1 MAMNTKHLAVIVAFA
16 AFLFSSWTL
25 AASAFGGEAAP
36 GSQTWTTSYAE
47 CWQDPRTQRNLP
59 PCNSGAVP
67 DQLTVQILFEF
78 DKYVVP
84 DTVVNR
90 EVLREIDAYISKVKS
105 SPEQERITIV
115 GHTDAKG
122 SEAYNMALGM
132 RRANAVRDY
141 FIAQGYP
148 AELLAPAESRGKRA
162 LLSNYDPFSVEQR
175 RVVITK
181 TDQ

>member
-1 MAMNTKHLAVIVAFA
+1 MAMNTKHLAVVIAFA

-25 AASAFGGEAAP
+25 AASAFGSEAAS

-47 CWQDPRTQRNLP
+47 CWQDPRSQPNLP
-59 PCNSGAVP
+59 PCSRSAVP
-67 DQLTVQILFEF
+67 DRFSIQLLFEF
-78 DKYVVP
+78 DKYIVP
-84 DTVVNR
+84 ETVVNR
-90 EVLREIDAYISKVKS
+90 EALRGIDDYIAKVKT
-105 SPEQERITIV
+105 SPAREYITIV

-122 SEAYNMALGM
+122 SDAYNMALGL

-141 FIAQGYP
+141 FIAEGYP
-148 AELLAPAESRGKRA
+148 AELLAPAESRGKRD